1 MSSALLANLP
11 RFDRDDQTHPAEQL
25 KRMLGQMQAAAARPS
40 AATPQSETPPAEE
53 EEASSP
59 EDIGPRLAEVE
70 SLIVQLSSTL
80 VRIEGEARD
89 HSVQVTQALAA
100 RLFPELS
107 RQFLADEIA
116 RHLPDLVPA
125 SVPTL
130 EIRAQQEMLD
140 KLDPIIA
147 RESSLAGRCKLVP
160 AETAGESR
168 VLVSWKTGGV
178 TFDFEGL
185 LAACLA
191 HLDPSHTMIEE

>member
-1 MSSALLANLP
+1 MSNALLSNLP

-25 KRMLGQMQAAAARPS
+25 KRMLGQMQAAAARP
-40 AATPQSETPPAEE
+40 AAAPPQQDVSEAEE
-53 EEASSP
+53 ELTPP
-59 EDIGPRLAEVE
+59 EDLGPSFAEVE
-70 SLIVQLSSTL
+70 SLVAQLSSALT
-80 VRIEGEARD
+80 RIEGEARD
-89 HSVQVTQALAA
+89 QSMQVTQALAA

-116 RHLPDLVPA
+116 RHLPNLVPA
-125 SVPTL
+125 SVPSL
-130 EIRAQQEMLD
+130 EIRARQAMLD
-140 KLDPIIA
+140 KLEPIIA
-147 RESSLAGRCKLVP
+147 SESSLAGRCKLAP
-160 AETAGESR
+160 ATSQDETR

>member
-1 MSSALLANLP
+1 MSNALLSNLP

-25 KRMLGQMQAAAARPS
+25 KRMLGQMQAAAARP
-40 AATPQSETPPAEE
+40 AAPPPKPEAVTEE
-53 EEASSP
+53 EQPQP
-59 EDIGPRLAEVE
+59 ENIGPSLAEADR
-70 SLIVQLSSTL
+70 LITELSSAL
-80 VRIEGEARD
+80 SRIESEAREQ
-89 HSVQVTQALAA
+89 SMQVTQALAA

-116 RHLPDLVPA
+116 LHLPKLVPA
-125 SVPTL
+125 SMPSL
-130 EIRAQQEMLD
+130 EIRAQQDMLD
-140 KLDPIIA
+140 RLEPLIA
-147 RESSLAGRCKLVP
+147 RETSLAGRCKLTP
-160 AETAGESR
+160 AASKDEPR

>member
-1 MSSALLANLP
+1 MSSVLLSNLP

-40 AATPQSETPPAEE
+40 AATPQAETPPAEE
-53 EEASSP
+53 ASSS

-70 SLIVQLSSTL
+70 SLIAQLSSTL
-80 VRIEGEARD
+80 VRIEDEARD
-89 HSVQVTQALAA
+89 QSVQVTQALAA

-125 SVPTL
+125 SVPAL
-130 EIRAQQEMLD
+130 EICAQQEMLD

-160 AETAGESR
+160 AEAAGDPR

>member
-1 MSSALLANLP
+1 MSSALLSNLP
-11 RFDRDDQTHPAEQL
+11 RFDQDDQTHPAEQL
-25 KRMLGQMQAAAARPS
+25 KRMLGQMQATAARP
-40 AATPQSETPPAEE
+40 AATTSPEKPLAEE
-53 EEASSP
+53 EEPSPP
-59 EDIGPRLAEVE
+59 EDLGPPLAEVE
-70 SLIVQLSSTL
+70 SLITQLSSTL
-80 VRIEGEARD
+80 VRIESEARD

-116 RHLPDLVPA
+116 RHLPGLVPA

-160 AETAGESR
+160 AETADEPR

>member
-1 MSSALLANLP
+1 MSSALLSNLP

-25 KRMLGQMQAAAARPS
+25 KRMLGQMQAAAARPT
-40 AATPQSETPPAEE
+40 ATTSQPETPPEEE

-59 EDIGPRLAEVE
+59 MDAGPKLAEVE
-70 SLIVQLSSTL
+70 SLIAQLSSTL

-160 AETAGESR
+160 AETAGEPR